1 MAGVLRLLLR
11 LVIGLFAAML
21 VAAGIAWYL
30 IAGSL
35 PDYDGEITMKG
46 LTAPVTVT
54 RDANAIPHIRAEQEL
69 DAWFALGTMHA
80 QDRLWQMELSRRAAQ
95 GRLSTYFGTRSV
107 PLDRL
112 VKTLDIY
119 GHASRSLDSQTP
131 ETVAALE
138 AYSEGVN
145 AWIRHVN
152 ADALGRGA
160 PEFFVFSGGLTP
172 WVPADSLAILKMMAL
187 NLSGAARRE
196 IRRGQFQLTLEPERV
211 ADILPDYPSEA
222 ITTAPRFSAL
232 FPGARFA
239 RNTPPEPDLSDL
251 PWMPPQ
257 RPEFSG
263 ASNAW
268 AVDGTRTSSGKPLLA
283 SDPHLW
289 LQAPSIW
296 YLADVAGGELRAI
309 GGTIPGIP
317 AVLIGH
323 NGEVGWGLT
332 TTGADDQDV
341 FIEELNPANP
351 QEYRTPDGWERFET
365 RAIRIDVAGET
376 TLSETVSASRHGPVL
391 TGSQFGA
398 DKVTPEGHV
407 AALSWTGLNAGD
419 TTMSGLH
426 QLMHAGEL
434 QDVAAAAA
442 LAIAPAQNVIAAD
455 DTGVGMVT
463 SGALPER
470 SPLSRSRGRIPSPG
484 WIAANDW
491 LGMRPP
497 ELNPR
502 VMRPI
507 EGAVANAN
515 NRVTDD
521 PFPDNISF
529 YWGYPY
535 RIQRLVK
542 ELSGR
547 AFHSRDSF
555 VALQNDTVSEMAR
568 SVLPLIARDMWWGDS
583 AEPDPV
589 KAAALEALR
598 NWTGEMNQHAPEPL
612 IFAEWMQHLTRRL
625 ALDELG
631 PLFREIQGPRP
642 LFVERVFRDIDGA
655 SVWCDIDKTTEI
667 ETCPQI
673 AELALDDALAALR
686 EAFGDD
692 LDAWRWGRVHKA
704 VHKHQ
709 PFGLA
714 GPLGVFLN
722 IVQETSGGSYT
733 LNRGMYSGRPPSTF
747 ENVNAA
753 GLRVVYDFADLNRSV
768 GIIGTGQS
776 GHPFSKW
783 YDHFSDMWA
792 RGDVVPVSMSDEEAA
807 AGAVGV
813 MTLLPAGQ

>member
-11 LVIGLFAAML
+11 LVIGLLVALL
-21 VAAGIAWYL
+21 VAAGIAWHL
-30 IAGSL
+30 ISGSL
-35 PDYDGEITMKG
+35 PDYEGEITMNG
-46 LTAPVTVT
+46 LGAPVTVT
-54 RDANAIPHIRAEQEL
+54 RDANAIPHIRAETEP
-69 DAWFALGTMHA
+69 DAWFALGAMHA
-80 QDRLWQMELSRRAAQ
+80 QDRLWQMELARRAAQ
-95 GRLSTYFGTRSV
+95 GRLSTYFGARGV

-119 GHASRSLDSQTP
+119 GHASRALDHQSP

-138 AYSEGVN
+138 AYAEGVN

-152 ADALGRGA
+152 TDALGRGA

-172 WVPADSLAILKMMAL
+172 WIPADSLAILKMMAL
-187 NLSGAARRE
+187 NLTGAARRE
-196 IRRGQFQLTLEPERV
+196 IRRGQFQLALEPERV

-222 ITTAPRFSAL
+222 ITTAPRFSEL
-232 FPGARFA
+232 FAGARFA
-239 RNTPPEPDLSDL
+239 ARGEPAPDLPDL
-251 PWMPPQ
+251 PWMPPH

-296 YLADVAGGELRAI
+296 YLADLAGGELGAI

-323 NGEVGWGLT
+323 NGTVGWGLT
-332 TTGADDQDV
+332 TTGADDQDI
-341 FIEELNPANP
+341 FIEEVNPANGE
-351 QEYRTPDGWERFET
+351 EYRTPDGWERFDT
-365 RAIRIDVAGET
+365 RAIRIDVAGEA
-376 TLSETVSASRHGPVL
+376 TLSETVRASRHGPVL

-407 AALSWTGLNAGD
+407 AALSWTGLNPKD

-426 QLMHAGEL
+426 LLMRSREL
-434 QDVAAAAA
+434 HETVEAAA
-442 LAIAPAQNVIAAD
+442 LAVAPAQNIIMAD
-455 DTGVGMVT
+455 DSAVGMVT
-463 SGALPER
+463 AGALPER

-484 WIAANDW
+484 WIAENDW

-497 ELNPR
+497 GLNPR
-502 VMRPI
+502 VTRPI

-515 NRVTDD
+515 NRITHD

-568 SVLPLIARDMWWGDS
+568 SVLPLIAREMWWGDA

-631 PLFREIQGPRP
+631 PLFREIEGPRP

-655 SVWCDIDKTTEI
+655 SLWCDIDKTTEV

-686 EAFGDD
+686 DAFGDD

-722 IVQETSGGSYT
+722 IVQETSGGSFT
-733 LNRGMYSGRPPSTF
+733 LNRGMYSGRPPNTF
-747 ENVNAA
+747 DNINAA
-753 GLRVVYDFADLNRSV
+753 GLRLVYDFADLNRSV

-792 RGDVVPVSMSDEEAA
+792 RGDVVPISMSDEEAA

-813 MTLLPAGQ
+813 MVLTPRGR